1 MKEVLTAAQRTKRFA
16 LIKKIVTALLT
27 ASIVLFLAVF
37 FSFIPFRLMLP
48 AYKVAAREEG
58 ELRLHFL
65 DLKGGVTVVE
75 FPDGEVLVV
84 NAGDGSFGSD
94 NTLCRFLRGLHI
106 TSLSVL
112 ATSPS
117 SSHIGGM
124 PALFETFKV
133 DKVYLPAFSSDTGAY
148 ERFLMAV
155 KKEGCETQNLVRYG
169 LIENSSGAYAVC
181 LSPYSVEEDATQD
194 DASTVLYLSY
204 EGVNAVLTG
213 DLTAKRE
220 RQLVSEYAI
229 LNSVFDSGDYR
240 VRLDETDILLA
251 PSHGSDNGS
260 SEAWLSL
267 LKPSVTVICC
277 NKTERPSDSALL
289 RIAAYSEKIYR
300 TDELGAITV
309 SVKDGVYRTAF
320 RVIG

>member
-1 MKEVLTAAQRTKRFA
+1 MKKFETNVQRAKYYACIKR
-16 LIKKIVTALLT
+16 IVAALLT
-27 ASIVLFLAVF
+27 ASIVAFLAVF

-48 AYKVAAREEG
+48 AYKVAARQEG

-65 DLKGGVTVVE
+65 DMKGGVTIVE

-84 NAGDGSFGSD
+84 NAGDGSFTSD
-94 NTLCRFLRGLHI
+94 NTLIRFLRGLDI

-112 ATSPS
+112 ATSYS
-117 SSHIGGM
+117 ASHIGGM
-124 PALFETFKV
+124 PALFETFQV
-133 DKVYLPAFSSDTGAY
+133 DKAYLPAFTSNTGAY
-148 ERFLMAV
+148 ERFVSAIG
-155 KKEGCETQNLVRYG
+155 KEGCDTENHVRYG
-169 LIENSSGAYAVC
+169 IIENSSGAYAVC
-181 LSPYSVEEDATQD
+181 LSPYSEEEDATEN

-204 EGVNAVLTG
+204 GGVNVVLTG

-229 LNSVFDSGDYR
+229 LNTIFDSGGYR
-240 VRLDETDILLA
+240 VRLEETDILLA

-267 LKPSVTVICC
+267 LNPSATVICC
-277 NKTERPSDSALL
+277 NKTERPSTNALS
-289 RIAAYSEKIYR
+289 RIAAYSGEIYR

-309 SVKDGVYRTAF
+309 SVKDGAYQTKTH
-320 RVIG
+320 VIG